1 MHLLANGIFL
11 QERNKREI
19 SPNFPRQMFLKNPS
33 LLKCYRNA
41 FLSLKKT
48 AKLFLIKCLMT
59 IITDIFISEQIYTTV
74 ELHLV

>member
-1 MHLLANGIFL
+1 MGFFYKKEIKEKLAP
-11 QERNKREI
+11 I
-19 SPNFPRQMFLKNPS
+19 SPDRCFLKNPS